1 MPCIVVGPTAGF
13 APSGMTKS
21 GSAQALTT
29 SYAVI
34 TSWTA
39 DTITYPGSTLSGNGV
54 LVQGGKSG
62 ATVAASL
69 VLSGGFSY
77 TATCRILINGVVVAT
92 GSGTSGTPA
101 TVSTTA
107 AVANGDVVTVEAIY
121 SGVSAPSVATGSSTF
136 VRIT

>member
-1 MPCIVVGPTAGF
+1 MGCITSFPHAGF

-21 GSAQALTT
+21 GSSQTLTT

-34 TSWTA
+34 TTWTA
-39 DTITYPGSTLSGNGV
+39 DTTNYPGSTLSGNGV
-54 LVQGGKSG
+54 LVQGTKSA
-62 ATVAASL
+62 ATVEASL

-77 TATCRILINGVVVAT
+77 TATCRILINGSVAAT

-101 TVSTTA
+101 TVSTSA
-107 AVANGDVVTVEAIY
+107 SVANGDVVTVEAIY
-121 SGVSAPSVATGSSTF
+121 SGVSGPSVSTGTSTY

>member
-1 MPCIVVGPTAGF
+1 MPCLTSFPQAGF

-39 DTITYPGSTLSGNGV
+39 DTGTYPGSTLSGNGV
-54 LVQGGKSG
+54 LVQGSKSG

-69 VLSGGFSY
+69 VLTGGFSY
-77 TATCRILINGVVVAT
+77 TVTCRILINGSVAAT

-101 TVSTTA
+101 TVSTSAT
-107 AVANGDVVTVEAIY
+107 VANGDVVTVEAIY
-121 SGVSAPSVATGSSTF
+121 SGVSPPSVATGSSTS
-136 VRIT
+136 VHIT

>member
-1 MPCIVVGPTAGF
+1 MGCVTSFPHAGF

-21 GSAQALTT
+21 GSAQVVTT
-29 SYAVI
+29 SYAVV

-39 DTITYPGSTLSGNGV
+39 DTATYPGSTLSGSGV
-54 LVQGGKSG
+54 LAQGTKTG

-69 VLSGGFSY
+69 ALTGGFSY
-77 TATCRILINGVVVAT
+77 TATCRILINGSVAAT
-92 GSGTSGTPA
+92 GSGTSGTPV

-107 AVANGDVVTVEAIY
+107 NIVTGDVVTVEVIY
-121 SGVSAPSVATGSSTF
+121 SGVSGPSVATGASTY